1 MTREHIKKL
10 IEAGE
15 TLAVEFK
22 SDRKGKQAK
31 PLPDHELVEA
41 VVCLA
46 NRSGDQQGWLLI
58 GVEDNGRISGAR
70 HRHENTTDLLRV
82 HALISSNTRPS
93 LSVRAEL
100 VDIENKQ
107 ILAIEIPTVRQP
119 VGTAKGLYIRRAIGG
134 DGKPACVPFPFHEM
148 QALQANRGLLDYSA
162 QRVDGLGMDALDPLE
177 FERYRRTIRES
188 TGGDKTLTML
198 NDLELAK
205 ALGAIENTNGA
216 VTVRLMGLLLFG
228 REEILKDALWI
239 PEVAFQVLSDTAAV
253 EVNDLFRWPLLRVLE
268 ELEGHFRA
276 RNREQEILVGMSRI
290 GVPDYPQRAF
300 REGIA
305 NALTHRDYTRH
316 DAVHVQWR
324 PDRIEISN
332 PGGLPEGVRPDN
344 ILVTQPRPRNLL
356 LADAF
361 KRAGIVER
369 TGRGID
375 IIFYEQIRNGH
386 PAPSYERSTETNV
399 VLVLPGGKADLD
411 FVRLVSEEERGK
423 RQQLSVDSILILNH
437 LWRER
442 RITTLE
448 AARLMQKREDDARAQ
463 LEAMAESSL
472 VEAHGAREVRA
483 WHISAATYRRLG
495 KSGSYIHQR
504 GFDPLQQEH
513 EVLRYAES
521 HGRITRGQAAALCQ
535 ISPSQATHLLRHL
548 TNRGALERHGT
559 RRWTW
564 YKRTGS

>member
-15 TLAVEFK
+15 TLDVEFK
-22 SDRKGKQAK
+22 SDRKGEQAE
-31 PLPDHELVEA
+31 PLSDRDLVEA

-70 HRHENTTDLLRV
+70 HPHTNTTDLLRM

-100 VDIENKQ
+100 VGIDGKH

-148 QALQANRGLLDYSA
+148 QGLQANRGLLDYSA
-162 QRVDGLGMDALDPLE
+162 QRVDGLGMDALEPLE
-177 FERYRRTIRES
+177 FDRYRRTIRES
-188 TGGDKTLTML
+188 TGGDKTLAML

-205 ALGAIENTNGA
+205 ALGAIDNTNGA

-239 PEVAFQVLSDTAAV
+239 PEVAFQVLSGTAV
-253 EVNDLFRWPLLRVLE
+253 EVNDLFRWPLLRVME
-268 ELEGHFRA
+268 ELEARFRA

-290 GVPDYPQRAF
+290 GVPDYSRHAF
-300 REGIA
+300 REGLA

-316 DAVHVQWR
+316 DAVHVQWHQ
-324 PDRIEISN
+324 DGIEISN

-361 KRAGIVER
+361 KRAGIVDR

-375 IIFYEQIRNGH
+375 IIFYEQIRNGR
-386 PAPSYERSTETNV
+386 PAPSYKRSTETNV
-399 VLVLPGGKADLD
+399 VLVLPGGKANLD
-411 FVRLVSEEERGK
+411 FVRLVSEEGHRG
-423 RQQLSVDSILILNH
+423 QPLPLDSLLILNH

-442 RITTLE
+442 RITTPE
-448 AARLMQKREDDARAQ
+448 AARLMQKPEDDARAR
-463 LEAMAESSL
+463 LEAMVESGL

-504 GFDPLQQEH
+504 GFDPLQQEQ

-535 ISPSQATHLLRHL
+535 ISPTQATHLLRRL
-548 TNRGALERHGT
+548 TTRGDLERHGT
-559 RRWTW
+559 RRGTW
-564 YKRTGS
+564 YNRTGS

>member
-1 MTREHIKKL
+1 MTPEHIKKL
-10 IEAGE
+10 IEAGA
-15 TLAVEFK
+15 TLDVEFK
-22 SDRKGKQAK
+22 SEPAE
-31 PLPDHELVEA
+31 PLSDHELVKA

-46 NRSGDQQGWLLI
+46 NRSSNQQGWLLI
-58 GVEDNGRISGAR
+58 GVEDNGRISGA
-70 HRHENTTDLLRV
+70 HHLHTNTTTLPRV
-82 HALISSNTRPS
+82 QALISNHTRPS

-100 VDIENKQ
+100 VDIEGTH

-119 VGTAKGLYIRRAIGG
+119 VCTAKGLYIRRAIGG
-134 DGKPACVPFPFHEM
+134 DGKPSCVPLLFHEM
-148 QALQANRGLLDYSA
+148 QGLQANRGLLDYSA
-162 QRVDGLGMDALDPLE
+162 QRVDGLGMDALEPLE
-177 FERYRRTIRES
+177 FDRYRRTIRES

-205 ALGAIENTNGA
+205 ALGAIDNTNGA

-239 PEVAFQVLSDTAAV
+239 PEVAFQVLSGTAV
-253 EVNDLFRWPLLRVLE
+253 EVNDLFRWPLLRVME
-268 ELEGHFRA
+268 ELEARFRA

-290 GVPDYPQRAF
+290 GVPDYSRHAF
-300 REGIA
+300 REGLA

-316 DAVHVQWR
+316 DAVHVQWHQ
-324 PDRIEISN
+324 DGIEISN

-361 KRAGIVER
+361 NRAGIVDR

-375 IIFYEQIRNGH
+375 IIFYEQIRNGR
-386 PAPSYERSTETNV
+386 PAPSYKRSTETNV
-399 VLVLPGGKADLD
+399 VLVLPGGKANLD
-411 FVRLVSEEERGK
+411 FVRLVSEEGHRG
-423 RQQLSVDSILILNH
+423 QPLPLDSLLILNH

-442 RITTLE
+442 RITTPE
-448 AARLMQKREDDARAQ
+448 AARLMQKPEDDARAR
-463 LEAMAESSL
+463 LEAMVESGL

-504 GFDPLQQEH
+504 GFDPLQQEQ

-535 ISPSQATHLLRHL
+535 ISPTQATHLLRRL
-548 TNRGALERHGT
+548 TTRGDLERHGT
-559 RRWTW
+559 RRGTW
-564 YKRTGS
+564 YNRTGS

>member
-15 TLAVEFK
+15 TLDVEFK
-22 SDRKGKQAK
+22 SDRKGKPAQ

-46 NRSGDQQGWLLI
+46 NRSGTQQGWLLI
-58 GVEDNGRISGAR
+58 GVEDDGRISGAR
-70 HRHENTTDLLRV
+70 HRHTNTTDLARV

-100 VDIENKQ
+100 VDIQGKH

-162 QRVDGLGMDALDPLE
+162 QRVDGLGIDALDPLE

-205 ALGAIENTNGA
+205 ALGAIDNTNGA

-228 REEILKDALWI
+228 REAILKDALWI
-239 PEVAFQVLSDTAAV
+239 PEVAFQVLSGTAV
-253 EVNDLFRWPLLRVLE
+253 EVNDFFRWPLLRVME
-268 ELEGHFRA
+268 ELEARFRA

-290 GVPDYPQRAF
+290 GVPDYSRHAF
-300 REGIA
+300 REGLA

-316 DAVHVQWR
+316 DAVHVQWHQ
-324 PDRIEISN
+324 DGIEISN

-361 KRAGIVER
+361 KRAGLVDR

-375 IIFYEQIRNGH
+375 IIFYEQIRNGR

-399 VLVLPGGKADLD
+399 VLVLPGGRADLD

-437 LWRER
+437 LWRGR
-442 RITTLE
+442 RITTSE
-448 AARLMQKREDDARAQ
+448 AARLMQKREDDARAR
-463 LEAMAESSL
+463 LEAMVESGL
-472 VEAHGAREVRA
+472 VEAHGAREARA

-495 KSGSYIHQR
+495 KSGSYIRQR
-504 GFDPLQQEH
+504 GFDPLQQEQ
-513 EVLRYAES
+513 EVLRHAES

-535 ISPSQATHLLRHL
+535 ISPTQATHLLRRL
-548 TNRGALERHGT
+548 TTRGDLERHGT
-559 RRWTW
+559 RRGTW
-564 YKRTGS
+564 YKRTE

>member
-15 TLAVEFK
+15 TIDVEFK

-70 HRHENTTDLLRV
+70 HPHTNTTNLVRV
-82 HALISSNTRPS
+82 QALISNHTRPS

-100 VDIENKQ
+100 VDIEGKH

-119 VGTAKGLYIRRAIGG
+119 VGTAKGLYTRRAIGG

-162 QRVDGLGMDALDPLE
+162 QRVDGLGMDALEPLE
-177 FERYRRTIRES
+177 FDRYRRTIRES
-188 TGGDKTLTML
+188 TGRGDNTLL
-198 NDLELAK
+198 ALDNLELAK
-205 ALGAIENTNGA
+205 ALGAIDTTNGA
-216 VTVRLMGLLLFG
+216 VTVRLLGLLLFG
-228 REEILKDALWI
+228 REEVLKDVL
-239 PEVAFQVLSDTAAV
+239 PTHEVAFQVLSDTAV
-253 EVNDLFRWPLLRVLE
+253 EVNDFVRWPLLRVME
-268 ELEGHFRA
+268 ELEARFRA
-276 RNREQEILVGMSRI
+276 RHREQEILVGMSRI
-290 GVPDYPQRAF
+290 GVPDYSQPAF

-305 NALTHRDYTRH
+305 NALTHRDYTRLG
-316 DAVHVQWR
+316 AVHVQWH

-332 PGGLPEGVRPDN
+332 PGGLPEGVRLDN
-344 ILVTQPRPRNLL
+344 LLVTQPRPRNPL

-369 TGRGID
+369 IARGID
-375 IIFYEQIRNGH
+375 TIFHEQIRNGR
-386 PAPSYERSTETNV
+386 PAPSYERSTETDV
-399 VLVLPGGKADLD
+399 VLVLPGGKANLD
-411 FVRLVSEEERGK
+411 FVRLVSEEGHGGRP
-423 RQQLSVDSILILNH
+423 LFLDSLLILNH

-442 RITTLE
+442 RITTPE
-448 AARLMQKREDDARAQ
+448 AARLMQKPEADARAQ
-463 LEAMAESSL
+463 LEAMAESGL
-472 VEAHGAREVRA
+472 AEARGARKART
-483 WHISAATYRRLG
+483 WHISAAIYRRFG
-495 KSGSYIHQR
+495 EPGGYIRQR
-504 GFDPLQQEH
+504 GFEPLQQEQM
-513 EVLRYAES
+513 VLQYAES
-521 HGRITRGQAAALCQ
+521 HGRITRGQAAELCR
-535 ISPSQATHLLRHL
+535 ISPTQATHLLRRL
-548 TNRGALERHGT
+548 TTRGDLERHGT